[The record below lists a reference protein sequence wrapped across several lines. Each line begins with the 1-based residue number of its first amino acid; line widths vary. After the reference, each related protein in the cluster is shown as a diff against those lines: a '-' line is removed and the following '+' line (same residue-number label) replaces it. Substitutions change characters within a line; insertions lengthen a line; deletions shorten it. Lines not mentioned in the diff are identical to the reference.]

1 MDFCCA
7 IKAIRRARQS
17 FKELRDRG
25 RLLYARRGRCG
36 QQCVLNPHQTRPT
49 QNLTQ
54 QNPNQVD
61 AFAVL
66 SEAVTLYEAE
76 RLVEIDT
83 RAARGGS

>member
-1 MDFCCA
+1 MFS
-7 IKAIRRARQS
+7 R
-17 FKELRDRG
+17 
-25 RLLYARRGRCG
+25 
-36 QQCVLNPHQTRPT
+36 CVLKTVRAAVRLEPSPDPT
-49 QNLTQ
+49 QNLAQ

>member
-1 MDFCCA
+1 M
-7 IKAIRRARQS
+7 RAAV
-17 FKELRDRG
+17 
-25 RLLYARRGRCG
+25 RLE
-36 QQCVLNPHQTRPT
+36 PSPDPT

-83 RAARGGS
+83 RAARAGS

>member
-1 MDFCCA
+1 MA
-7 IKAIRRARQS
+7 SYSRRPP
-17 FKELRDRG
+17 
-25 RLLYARRGRCG
+25 RLTVMRVEAAAL
-36 QQCVLNPHQTRPT
+36 VLPLPPPPLLLLLLHSAQ
-49 QNLTQ
+49 
-54 QNPNQVD
+54 QVD

>member
-1 MDFCCA
+1 MTDQPQV
-7 IKAIRRARQS
+7 RLSR
-17 FKELRDRG
+17 LDR
-25 RLLYARRGRCG
+25 
-36 QQCVLNPHQTRPT
+36 CVLNTVRAAVRLEPSPDPT

>member
-1 MDFCCA
+1 MTD
-7 IKAIRRARQS
+7 QPQV
-17 FKELRDRG
+17 
-25 RLLYARRGRCG
+25 RLSMFSR
-36 QQCVLNPHQTRPT
+36 CVLKTVRAAVRLEPSPDPT

-76 RLVEIDT
+76 RLGEIDT